1 MEDFMG
7 NKFVF
12 AILSIFTNHLGI
24 PAFLQGKKKTGLVRL
39 ILTFVTLGI
48 CGFINFILGLIQGIQ
63 VIMMSNED
71 FEEQKYVLDKG
82 IPSAS
87 MFGEAGDYQSSE
99 ESAPSAPRAT
109 KQTSSDS
116 YNVLIN
122 DCGFDK
128 SAVLQVI
135 IELKDC
141 SLDEAL
147 EAADNGIALQ
157 DVSEA
162 TADHAIKLLQA
173 AGAKV
178 EKEEAYN
185 YDEFSS
191 DNMLGDP
198 DDDMDLEL
206 E

>member
-1 MEDFMG
+1 MG

-12 AILSIFTNHLGI
+12 AIIAAFTNHFGV

-39 ILTFVTLGI
+39 ILTFVTFGI
-48 CGFINFILGLIQGIQ
+48 CGFINGIMGILLAIKVMG
-63 VIMMSNED
+63 MDKDE
-71 FEEQKYVLDKG
+71 FEEEKYLLDMG
-82 IPSAS
+82 IPSAK
-87 MFGEAGDYQSSE
+87 MLGEEGEVNSSGAA
-99 ESAPSAPRAT
+99 SPAPRT
-109 KQTSSDS
+109 QQKSSDS

-141 SLDEAL
+141 SLEEAI

-198 DDDMDLEL
+198 DDDMGLDLE
-206 E
+206 